1 MLQLHLVVIQQP
13 SKELMSRYGES
24 PLMEESKGHDI
35 SFGRRWLV
43 LITGQPPLLD
53 DGQRAKEATV
63 NEALQALRGDAG
75 SAPRLH

>member
-1 MLQLHLVVIQQP
+1 
-13 SKELMSRYGES
+13 MSRYGES
-24 PLMEESKGHDI
+24 SLMEESKGHDV

-53 DGQRAKEATV
+53 GGPRAEKAATK
-63 NEALQALRGDAG
+63 EALQALKGDIG